1 MICSGRTKY
10 KNGGTIM
17 NKRWNSRKPVQLDL
31 VINYPAIGLLRGKAS
46 NISHDGMFIETAVA
60 SLSHYSDI
68 EITLN
73 MPSLSEFPIQ
83 IPAIVI
89 HNSGKG
95 IGIMFRNSPSE
106 HKNTLANGMGVIQQL
121 LNQQQENPQK
131 WAC

>member
-1 MICSGRTKY
+1 
-10 KNGGTIM
+10 M

-31 VINYPAIGLLRGKAS
+31 VINYPAIGLLRGKAT

-73 MPSLSEFPIQ
+73 LPSLSKTPIQ

-95 IGIMFRNSPSE
+95 IGIMFTNHASE
-106 HKNTLANGMGVIQQL
+106 QKKSLSSNMHIIQQL
-121 LNQQQENPQK
+121 LNLQQPISQK

>member
-1 MICSGRTKY
+1 
-10 KNGGTIM
+10 M

-31 VINYPAIGLLRGKAS
+31 VINYPAIGLLRGKAT
-46 NISHDGMFIETAVA
+46 NISHDGMFIETAA
-60 SLSHYSDI
+60 SSLSHYSDI

-73 MPSLSEFPIQ
+73 LPTVSDNPIQ

-95 IGIMFRNSPSE
+95 IGIMFRNSSSE
-106 HKNTLANGMGVIQQL
+106 HQNALANGTGVIQQL